1 MADGRRQL
9 LRETVTPR
17 LRLEIGDLESW
28 EQLTVIPLEGYDLV
42 LGKPWLSRTNPQV
55 DFANNLVTLSD
66 RERGRDVRV

>member
-17 LRLEIGDLESW
+17 LRLEIGDHESW
-28 EQLTVIPLEGYDLV
+28 EQLTVIPLEGYDVV